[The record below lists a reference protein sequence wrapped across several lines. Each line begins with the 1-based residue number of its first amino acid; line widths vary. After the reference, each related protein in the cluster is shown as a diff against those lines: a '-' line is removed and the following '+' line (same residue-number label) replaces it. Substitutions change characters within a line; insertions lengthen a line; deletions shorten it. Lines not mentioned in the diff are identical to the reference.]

1 MVNVKQLI
9 VALQGLSDPEYQ
21 RRAWLASKGPVV
33 SSFDEQVCQTFDDTG
48 LSDALDAEKCPPEL
62 DEQAFSTLKELDSAV
77 SRVDQSASPER
88 LLKDPRVKE
97 VREIAARA
105 LALVAERQT

>member
-1 MVNVKQLI
+1 MFGCYK
-9 VALQGLSDPEYQ
+9 ALQPGGKVLRD
-21 RRAWLASKGPVV
+21 RGFVL
-33 SSFDEQVCQTFDDTG
+33 DEQVCQTFDDTG
-48 LSDALDAEKCPPEL
+48 LSDVLDAEKCPPEL

-77 SRVDQSASPER
+77 SRVDQSASPGR
-88 LLKDPRVKE
+88 LLKDPRVKK